1 MSNNPQRDNAQNKP
15 INCPDRDTQDLLRDA
30 QRQGFEVAKSNSG
43 HYLVRKD
50 GRLVATVSGT
60 SMSKGARDKMRR
72 ELQKAG
78 LR

>member
-1 MSNNPQRDNAQNKP
+1 MSNNPQRDNAQRKP
-15 INCPDRDTQDLLRDA
+15 INCPDRDTQDLLREA
-30 QRQGFEVAKSNSG
+30 QRQGFDVEKSKSG

-50 GRLVATVSGT
+50 GRLVVTASGT
-60 SMSKGARDKMRR
+60 STSKGARDKMRR